1 MDEAALVI
9 EKLNEARDFGLTNID
24 SLPQVVKQILNFIAN
39 PNLAVQAWCAK
50 FLRDVFVE
58 PNIALLTALK
68 TELALD
74 SLPFMIPLTNVPN
87 LEVFKD
93 AIDISIVVYKL
104 TFRYVA
110 ENDGG
115 NPIWKNVVDFR
126 NNLVAKF
133 DSQFPFEASFDKEQ
147 DSVKNILAKV
157 ELLKFLM
164 TVIDYQLRTSS
175 SKYYLIA
182 RVNPDHSQMK
192 LSLMENE
199 AAALID
205 VVLKPLTD
213 EILVTPLVTATLNH
227 LSSVVRRKRQFIDR
241 ILPVLES
248 LDTESKLQS
257 NYESIETFKLSKKYV
272 DRTLRILLTYMTKSQ
287 VVPSSFAASV
297 NRKIALLTSRGD
309 DIRKKNILQLSAAD
323 SKILKRPFE
332 GFKNSTKKLKAMDYK
347 NLYALTDLSSE
358 ISNFD
363 LSGLPQNILV
373 SMSLNALNR
382 VSAVKLTKA
391 FEIIAS
397 RYEDAVKDLTMAD
410 GPKIK
415 KFDEEEDD
423 DANNAAAFEDEIK
436 YTLPAPRILSKQEK
450 KEHINLIVNNF
461 IELANNGG
469 AREETPE
476 VAAAPTDGTVSS
488 ELTKVVAR
496 SWQPETWS
504 ILLTRLATRGMRT
517 FDMEDEKSSD
527 NSSNEELSDVIRKAL
542 FDYFLAAIHDR
553 IDVAIEWLNEE
564 WYSESVFNE
573 QKQKDMITEKWY
585 EKYSKNPE
593 EIEDVEEEI
602 RKELDTISVATP
614 TYDKWAKQVLDALIP
629 FLEPTDRKIFLRM
642 MSDLPVLTREMVLGI
657 KSLCADPARSKLGFL
672 SLQYLIMYRPPVKE
686 FCLDLLKEMA
696 AGDQEDLKEEAEK
709 LLLKYQ

>member
-9 EKLNEARDFGLTNID
+9 EKLNEARDYGLTNID

-39 PNLAVQAWCAK
+39 PNLAVKAWCAR

-74 SLPFMIPLTNVPN
+74 SLPYMIPLTNIPD

-93 AIDISIVVYKL
+93 AIDISVVVYKL
-104 TFRYVA
+104 AFRYVA

-115 NPIWKNVVDFR
+115 NPIWQSVVDFR

-133 DSQFPFEASFDKEQ
+133 DTQFPFEASYDKEQ
-147 DSVKNILAKV
+147 DSVRNILAKV

-205 VVLKPLTD
+205 VVLKPLHD
-213 EILVTPLVTATLNH
+213 DILVTPLVCATLNH
-227 LSSVVRRKRQFIDR
+227 LSSVVRRKRQFLDR

-272 DRTLRILLTYMTKSQ
+272 DRTLRILLAYMTKSQ
-287 VVPSSFAASV
+287 VVPPSFTASV

-309 DIRKKNILQLSAAD
+309 EIRKKNILQLSAAD
-323 SKILKRPFE
+323 AKITKRPFE
-332 GFKNSTKKLKAMDYK
+332 GFKNSTKRLKAMDYK
-347 NLYALTDLSSE
+347 NLYALTDLNSE

-363 LSGLPQNILV
+363 LSALPQNILV

-391 FEIIAS
+391 FEIVAS
-397 RYEDAVKDLTMAD
+397 RYEDAVKDLTMAE

-415 KFDEEEDD
+415 KFDDEDD
-423 DANNAAAFEDEIK
+423 EDATNAAAFEDEIK

-450 KEHINLIVNNF
+450 KEHVNLIVNNF

-469 AREETPE
+469 ASEETPE
-476 VAAAPTDGTVSS
+476 VSTDGAVSS

-517 FDMEDEKSSD
+517 FDLEDEKSSD
-527 NSSNEELSDVIRKAL
+527 NANNEELSDIIRKAL
-542 FDYFLAAIHDR
+542 FDYFLAGIHER
-553 IDVAIEWLNEE
+553 VDVAIEWLNEE
-564 WYSESVFNE
+564 WYSECVFNE
-573 QKQKDMITEKWY
+573 QKQKDAITNKWY

-593 EIEDVEEEI
+593 EVEDVEEEI
-602 RKELDTISVATP
+602 RKELDNITVATP
-614 TYDKWAKQVLDALIP
+614 TYNKWAQQVLDALIP

-642 MSDLPVLTREMVLGI
+642 MSDLPALTREMVLGI
-657 KSLCADPARSKLGFL
+657 RSLCADPARSKLGFL

-686 FCLDLLKEMA
+686 FCLDLLKQMA

-709 LLLKYQ
+709 LLQKYT